1 MEQVFKEI
9 PGAYFWLADLYAH
22 VGDMNRCKICYLKAY
37 AHTENP
43 SCLYQ
48 LALAFKKT
56 GKQSLLVQAKIYAA
70 KAISAY
76 EEKIGGRSPQ
86 VELANELYAKICI
99 QMGNITEAY
108 SVLKRAHSQNHILLN
123 GLKVLC
129 NDVVDTPRRHK
140 ELLKS

>member
-1 MEQVFKEI
+1 MLQIVNTKQCLHCAHVYVAVMEQVFKEI

-48 LALAFKKT
+48 LALAFKKS
-56 GKQSLLVQAKIYAA
+56 GKQSQLAQAKIYAA

-108 SVLKRAHSQNHILLN
+108 SVLKRAHS
-123 GLKVLC
+123 
-129 NDVVDTPRRHK
+129 
-140 ELLKS
+140 